1 MAQMQTRGVGVYPG
15 DPREDFSPV
24 SRIDNSTYRNLALHR
39 AAWHSSSYDY
49 NLTAQLVTDGIRERR
64 LPRWLA
70 AGSSEKAVLEKNER
84 EWLLDGNWV
93 TTVDVKGP
101 RGWVQAGFLGGE
113 GPVQV
118 DRVDVEARLN
128 VRSQGEAGWTA
139 VVKVSA
145 DGATWREAGRMES
158 RDRPKQEFAASIP
171 VAPAVD
177 ARWIRVELDAP
188 SVTMWR
194 VGEITPYLPGR
205 ACR

>member
-1 MAQMQTRGVGVYPG
+1 MRYCALIAVFSAGCAMAQMQTRGVGVYPG

-24 SRIDNSTYRNLALHR
+24 SRIDNSTYRNLALYR

-118 DRVDVEARLN
+118 DRGCQSFRRRGHMAR
-128 VRSQGEAGWTA
+128 SGTSGEQGSSKAG
-139 VVKVSA
+139 VCREHPR
-145 DGATWREAGRMES
+145 GARR
-158 RDRPKQEFAASIP
+158 
-171 VAPAVD
+171 
-177 ARWIRVELDAP
+177 
-188 SVTMWR
+188 
-194 VGEITPYLPGR
+194 
-205 ACR
+205 